1 MWALQVLNLL
11 LLEIVSILL
20 PGVFAAHSAPPP
32 HLSFIQTIN
41 ISGHLGLLR

>member
-20 PGVFAAHSAPPP
+20 PGVFAAHSALPPP
-32 HLSFIQTIN
+32 SVIHTN
-41 ISGHLGLLR
+41 N